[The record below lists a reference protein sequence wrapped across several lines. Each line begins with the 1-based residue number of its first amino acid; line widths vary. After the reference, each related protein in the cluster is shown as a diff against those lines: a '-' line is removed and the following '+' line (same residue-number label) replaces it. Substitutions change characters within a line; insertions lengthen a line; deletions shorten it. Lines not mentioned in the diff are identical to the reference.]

1 MTAFSI
7 QPPRQVLSLLD
18 RLESAGFEAWVVG
31 GCVRDSLLGKVPFD
45 WDVTTSARPEETAA
59 CLEGERLLQTGAAH
73 GTVALIPQEGRPIE
87 ITTFRADGTYTDSR
101 HPDSVTFSRR
111 LEDDL
116 SRRDFT
122 VNAMAYHPGRGLV
135 DLFGGRRDLEA
146 ALLRCVGDPARRFSE
161 DALRI
166 LRCLRFAS
174 QLEFSIEPA
183 TGTALVEA
191 RGLLSVIS
199 QERVREELTKL
210 LCGPGAASVLR
221 EYSQVVFAVLPELA
235 SMKGCAQETPYHC
248 FDVWEH
254 TLHALD
260 HAPRQPDLRW
270 AVLLH
275 DGGKPGKKFYSPDG
289 LAHFYG
295 HPPESGRIAREI
307 LSRLR
312 FSNREREWI
321 AALVDHHEESM
332 PMGERRVKRLLGQ
345 YGEKFLFTLFQ
356 LQEADNFA
364 KAPGIFQQRLP
375 LLEESRQTARQVL
388 ARGDCLTLR
397 DRAVSGKDL
406 KAMGISPGP
415 EMGKLLRRLFQA
427 VEGGEV
433 PNQREP
439 LLALACRLLD
449 GK

>member
-183 TGTALVEA
+183 TGTALAEA

-221 EYSQVVFAVLPELA
+221 EYSQAVFAVLPELA

-270 AVLLH
+270 AVLLRRGKAGKKILLSRRPGPLLRTPAGKRQNCQGNPLAAAVFQPGTGVDCRPGGPPRGIH
-275 DGGKPGKKFYSPDG
+275 ADGGAPGEKAVGPV
-289 LAHFYG
+289 
-295 HPPESGRIAREI
+295 RREI
-307 LSRLR
+307 SVHPV
-312 FSNREREWI
+312 S
-321 AALVDHHEESM
+321 
-332 PMGERRVKRLLGQ
+332 
-345 YGEKFLFTLFQ
+345 
-356 LQEADNFA
+356 
-364 KAPGIFQQRLP
+364 APGGGQLCQ
-375 LLEESRQTARQVL
+375 
-388 ARGDCLTLR
+388 
-397 DRAVSGKDL
+397 
-406 KAMGISPGP
+406 SPRYFP
-415 EMGKLLRRLFQA
+415 A
-427 VEGGEV
+427 A
-433 PNQREP
+433 P
-439 LLALACRLLD
+439 ALA
-449 GK
+449 

>member
-122 VNAMAYHPGRGLV
+122 INAMAYHPGRGLV

-183 TGTALVEA
+183 TGTALAEA

-221 EYSQVVFAVLPELA
+221 EYSQAVFAVLPELA

-275 DGGKPGKKFYSPDG
+275 DGESRGKNSTLPTAWPTFTDTRRKAAELPGKSSRGCGFPTGSGSGLPPWWTTTRNPCRWGSAGRKGCWASTERNFCSPCFSSRRRTT
-289 LAHFYG
+289 LPK
-295 HPPESGRIAREI
+295 PPVFSSSACPC
-307 LSRLR
+307 LR
-312 FSNREREWI
+312 R
-321 AALVDHHEESM
+321 A
-332 PMGERRVKRLLGQ
+332 G
-345 YGEKFLFTLFQ
+345 
-356 LQEADNFA
+356 
-364 KAPGIFQQRLP
+364 RLP
-375 LLEESRQTARQVL
+375 GRFWLGGTA
-388 ARGDCLTLR
+388 
-397 DRAVSGKDL
+397 
-406 KAMGISPGP
+406 
-415 EMGKLLRRLFQA
+415 
-427 VEGGEV
+427 
-433 PNQREP
+433 
-439 LLALACRLLD
+439 
-449 GK
+449 